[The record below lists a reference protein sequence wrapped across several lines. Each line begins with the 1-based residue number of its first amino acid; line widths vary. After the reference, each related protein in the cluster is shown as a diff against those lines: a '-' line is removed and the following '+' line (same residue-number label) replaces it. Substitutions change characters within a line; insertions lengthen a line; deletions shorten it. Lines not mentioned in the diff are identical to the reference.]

1 MKKEKREILKERYA
15 GSFVGKKEDKKGN
28 DKILKEGGVAVA
40 LSGPRSEEQTNLFG
54 EKDQLY
60 NTIQEE
66 ISIVV
71 AMIKACQDAID
82 KKEEMISALQKRKDN
97 LERAARTAAKM
108 RDEELSKKEKK

>member
-1 MKKEKREILKERYA
+1 MKK
-15 GSFVGKKEDKKGN
+15 DKG
-28 DKILKEGGVAVA
+28 
-40 LSGPRSEEQTNLFG
+40 EQTNLFG

-71 AMIKACQDAID
+71 DVIKGCQDSID
-82 KKEEMISALQKRKDN
+82 KKEDQIKELQKRKDK
-97 LERAARTAAKM
+97 LERAAKTAAKM